1 MIKIVAIAL
10 IFAIIIVYLKSVNA
24 ELALLATVGAG
35 IILLYFTIDYLVNV
49 FDFINNLIQLSG
61 IDNELYLIIFKI
73 TAIGYLVE
81 FAANTIQDFGLKSLS
96 DKLVFVGKILIL
108 SMSMPIIYA
117 IFNLL
122 IGMLQ

>member
-10 IFAIIIVYLKSVNA
+10 IFTIIIVYLKSVNA

-96 DKLVFVGKILIL
+96 DKLVFVGKIVIL

>member
-10 IFAIIIVYLKSVNA
+10 IFTIIIVYLKSVNA

>member
-10 IFAIIIVYLKSVNA
+10 IFTIIIVYLKSINA

>member
-1 MIKIVAIAL
+1 MIKIVAVAL
-10 IFAIIIVYLKSVNA
+10 IFTIVIVYLKSVNV

-35 IILLYFTIDYLVNV
+35 IILLYFTIDYLLNV

-81 FAANTIQDFGLKSLS
+81 FAASTIQDFGLKSLS